1 MSKYTFKL
9 SVKVPQHGVSRRN
22 LDKVLADRQ
31 RLDVVCRAIYIGY
44 SAEHAF
50 GLACNLMGG
59 EETHG
64 VIAVSNDLGYSYDRA
79 DRTTRVIKI
88 I

>member
-9 SVKVPQHGVSRRN
+9 SVQAPQHGVSRRN
-22 LDKVLADRQ
+22 LDHVRADRQ

-50 GLACNLMGG
+50 ALACSLTGG

-64 VIAVSNDLGYSYDRA
+64 VIAVSNDLGYSYDLV
-79 DRTTRVIKI
+79 DRTTRVIQI

>member
-9 SVKVPQHGVSRRN
+9 NVQAPQHGVSRRN
-22 LDKVLADRQ
+22 LDCVLADRQ

-44 SAEHAF
+44 SAEQAF
-50 GLACNLMGG
+50 ALACDLMDG
-59 EETHG
+59 EETRG
-64 VIAVSNDLGYSYDRA
+64 VIAVSSDLGYSYDLV
-79 DRTTRVIKI
+79 DRTTRVIQI